1 MIYRIN
7 TSPGTEPL
15 ALKSSQDAVK
25 SRIEKLYDNEQASL
39 IEKLKKID
47 HVSTCLKVICFDK
60 LKFVG
65 MTVHWIEPDTFQ
77 QVYHILCVK
86 RLNSCLTIDQVTSIV
101 SSTNERFAIQNKVVG
116 IVASNMIDNELFFKT
131 HGITFDEGRTE
142 NLTNGIPCDD
152 INMSNEFL
160 ANNENLAGDF
170 QIKCLENL
178 SLPGQYQSACELL
191 RLVLMVDAQ
200 RASTCIFRSSMQK
213 LNHLFRLLRCDATRE
228 TMKTTYQISIE
239 PPVAAQWQS
248 LYYVIQ
254 NVVQH
259 DVLLINRLMV
269 DFHAPEFTCDEYE
282 FLTEYACVMGPLAD
296 ALDNLQSNGL
306 YATLLPTLR
315 TLRDGLQLSQNRMD
329 LKFCAPLAKT
339 IYLGFME
346 RFSDFFDISS
356 KICVNA
362 TIAACVHPYFKLRWI
377 DAQTIDQSY
386 FDKITDLIVSAASKC
401 IRNSTNHQLNTSQ
414 ISKHTFGI

>member
-1 MIYRIN
+1 M
-7 TSPGTEPL
+7 
-15 ALKSSQDAVK
+15 
-25 SRIEKLYDNEQASL
+25 RIEKLYENEQASL

-47 HVSTCLKVICFDK
+47 HVSTCLKVICFEK
-60 LKFVG
+60 LKFIG

-86 RLNSCLTIDQVTSIV
+86 RLNSSLTIDQVTSIV

-116 IVASNMIDNELFFKT
+116 IVASNMIDYELFFKT

-142 NLTNGIPCDD
+142 NLTNGNLADD
-152 INMSNEFL
+152 INMSNEFMG
-160 ANNENLAGDF
+160 NNENLAGDF

-200 RASTCIFRSSMQK
+200 QVLNHSSSTSIFRSSMQK

-239 PPVAAQWQS
+239 PPVTAQWQS

-259 DVLLINRLMV
+259 DVILINRLMV
-269 DFHAPEFTCDEYE
+269 DFHAPEFTGDEYE
-282 FLTEYACVMGPLAD
+282 FLTEYACIMGPLAD

-306 YATLLPTLR
+306 YAALLPTLR
-315 TLRDGLQLSQNRMD
+315 TLRDSLQLSQNRMD

-386 FDKITDLIVSAASKC
+386 FDKITDLIVSAATKC
-401 IRNSTNHQLNTSQ
+401 VRNSTNHQSNQSQ
-414 ISKHTFGI
+414 ISKDTFYFCSTESHSKLMIFLNYFI